1 MCNIFCINR
10 ALVRNPAV
18 LLLDEATSALDF
30 QSESIVQAAL
40 ERASQGRSTLIIAH
54 RLSTIKAADVI
65 YVIDKGAVVEEGT
78 HSELMQL
85 RGRYYQLV
93 ISQEDKDIFVNGDE
107 DEELVALSK
116 VEEEDKVEEYLSSV
130 PGTGKITSRTR
141 LISQCSIE
149 DVVPLVEADDDVS
162 SLIIFQRKLK
172 MIKGLKN
179 EMILM

>member
-1 MCNIFCINR
+1 MCNILYAYR

-78 HSELMQL
+78 HSELMEL

-93 ISQEDKDIFVNGDE
+93 ISQADKDIFTNADE
-107 DEELVALSK
+107 DDESEALNTEEQ
-116 VEEEDKVEEYLSSV
+116 EDKVEEYMSSV
-130 PGTGKITSRTR
+130 PGTGRITSRTR

-149 DVVPLVEADDDVS
+149 DVVPMTEPDDDVS
-162 SLIIFQRKLK
+162 LVRLSLAVFKRKLRIPK
-172 MIKGLKN
+172 HYK
-179 EMILM
+179 